1 MNTATTEKVDAID
14 AYDLATLAREHGK
27 WLGSIARAI
36 QLNCKHKNGT
46 DALDLANLAQYLA
59 DDLSNHMD
67 CEAERI
73 KRVEGLQ

>member
-1 MNTATTEKVDAID
+1 MNTAVIEKVDALD
-14 AYDLATLAREHGK
+14 AYDLATYAREHGK

-36 QLNCKHKNGT
+36 QLNCKHKNGR

-59 DDLSNHMD
+59 DDLNNYMD
-67 CEAERI
+67 TEAERI